1 MMMDWLLFLFLATLL
16 AVPILVLAVRLRRRA
31 ERDLRSASDATV
43 DGSQGWPRS

>member
-16 AVPILVLAVRLRRRA
+16 AFPILVLAVRLRRRA
-31 ERDLRSASDATV
+31 ERDLCQAADATV